1 MAKQRQVNVCINR
14 DNIPTNILIKSLQQ
28 IHIKSVEEIIK
39 SLEWQESQIGDLL
52 TEIQKKLDGGRIV
65 YEGKNRK

>member
-39 SLEWQESQIGDLL
+39 SLEWQESQIDDLL

>member
-14 DNIPTNILIKSLQQ
+14 DNISTNILIKSLQQ

-39 SLEWQESQIGDLL
+39 SLEWKESQIDDLL